1 MILSMK
7 MILLVLCFFC
17 AFPAVALNMTA
28 LERAVSAAPID
39 QPTWK
44 VYTSNRAENT
54 RRAVRLGYNN
64 FHHRV
69 NTPQMKESDVAIARL
84 ISTQLQPLFEKIDE
98 LPNIPEHQQK
108 TLIESYNNQ
117 FANILTQLAQL
128 FYKNQFL
135 YTNPL
140 FLDDAVALEET
151 LQIVQEALERGS
163 F

>member
-1 MILSMK
+1 MK
-7 MILLVLCFFC
+7 MILLLLFSFF

-39 QPTWK
+39 QSALEI
-44 VYTSNRAENT
+44 YTASRAENT

-69 NTPQMKESDVAIARL
+69 NTPQMQDSDVAIARL
-84 ISTQLQPLFEKIDE
+84 ISTQLQPLFKRIDE
-98 LPNIPEHQQK
+98 LPNVPEHKQK
-108 TLIESYNNQ
+108 DLIESYNHQ
-117 FANILTQLAQL
+117 FADILTQLAQL
-128 FYKNQFL
+128 FCKNQFR

-140 FLDDAVALEET
+140 FLDDTAGLEET
-151 LQIVQEALERGS
+151 LKIVQEALERGC